1 MLDPTNSSNNH
12 KGSIISDAAM
22 SKRMKNFENFLK

>member
-1 MLDPTNSSNNH
+1 MLDPSSSNNH
-12 KGSIISDAAM
+12 NQGSIISDAAM